1 MLPTIWKGYPFCTL
15 TLLAAM
21 QSIPQSLYEA
31 AEIDGAARLAR
42 FLYITWP
49 GIRSAGLLALVLS
62 ALWMFRDFDIIY
74 AATGGGPAR
83 ATQTLSLFVYDELF
97 SFFRMGTASAVGTIM
112 IVVAAVACAIA
123 MRSVRKDTSDDLS
136 CVMVIRRRQL
146 FLLGAMIVITAIVL
160 FPVYWMVVT
169 AVLPTSEVLSRNP
182 PLIPPF
188 SHMSFASFLTVWK
201 RQPLLEWMLNSS
213 IVSLGS
219 TVVGMIVAT
228 TGGYSLSRYRSR
240 GQQVAGGL
248 LLISKI
254 LPPSLIII
262 PIFIMFS
269 LLHLVDTYVGLVLAN
284 AAAGIPFATWLMKGF
299 FDGIPLELEF
309 AAMVDGCSEL
319 QALWYIILPLAKA
332 GLAACAI
339 YLIILGW
346 SEFVF
351 ARTLMTSGDH
361 TLLTVGLQEFVGEY
375 TVNWSDLM
383 AAGTLSLLPIIA
395 LFGILE
401 PFLVSGL
408 TQGAVT
414 N

>member
-1 MLPTIWKGYPFCTL
+1 ML
-15 TLLAAM
+15 
-21 QSIPQSLYEA
+21 
-31 AEIDGAARLAR
+31 
-42 FLYITWP
+42 
-49 GIRSAGLLALVLS
+49 
-62 ALWMFRDFDIIY
+62 
-74 AATGGGPAR
+74 
-83 ATQTLSLFVYDELF
+83 
-97 SFFRMGTASAVGTIM
+97 
-112 IVVAAVACAIA
+112 
-123 MRSVRKDTSDDLS
+123 
-136 CVMVIRRRQL
+136 IRRRQL

-182 PLIPPF
+182 PLIPLF

-201 RQPLLEWMLNSS
+201 RQPLLEWTLNSS

-383 AAGTLSLLPIIA
+383 AAGILSLLPIIS

>member
-1 MLPTIWKGYPFCTL
+1 
-15 TLLAAM
+15 
-21 QSIPQSLYEA
+21 
-31 AEIDGAARLAR
+31 
-42 FLYITWP
+42 
-49 GIRSAGLLALVLS
+49 
-62 ALWMFRDFDIIY
+62 
-74 AATGGGPAR
+74 
-83 ATQTLSLFVYDELF
+83 
-97 SFFRMGTASAVGTIM
+97 
-112 IVVAAVACAIA
+112 
-123 MRSVRKDTSDDLS
+123 
-136 CVMVIRRRQL
+136 MVIRPRQL
-146 FLLGAMIVITAIVL
+146 LVLGAMISITAIVL
-160 FPVYWMVVT
+160 FPIYWMVVT
-169 AVLPTSEVLSRNP
+169 AVLPTTDVLSRNP
-182 PLIPPF
+182 PLTPPF
-188 SHMSFASFLTVWK
+188 SDISLAAFLNVWK

-213 IVSLGS
+213 IVAVGS
-219 TVVGMIVAT
+219 TVLSMIVAT
-228 TGGYSLSRYRSR
+228 TGGYSLSRYRTH
-240 GQQVAGGL
+240 GQQVAGAL

-269 LLHLVDTYVGLVLAN
+269 LLHLIDSYVGLILAN
-284 AAAGIPFATWLMKGF
+284 AAGGIPFATWLMKGF
-299 FDGIPLELEF
+299 FDGIPVELEF
-309 AAMVDGCSEL
+309 AAMIDGCSEL

-351 ARTLMTSGDH
+351 ARTLMTSGNH

-383 AAGTLSLLPIIA
+383 AAGTVSLLPMIA
-395 LFGILE
+395 LFVILE